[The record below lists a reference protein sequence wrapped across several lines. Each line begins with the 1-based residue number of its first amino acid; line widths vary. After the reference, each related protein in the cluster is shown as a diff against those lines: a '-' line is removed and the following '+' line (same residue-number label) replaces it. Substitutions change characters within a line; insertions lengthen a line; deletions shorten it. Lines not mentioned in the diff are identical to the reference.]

1 MQCSGAGKINLNPC
15 GTCHGSKTS
24 TITEEFELDI
34 PPGVTEE
41 YALQFKGKG
50 NQFGRF
56 TGDLLIRLTVIQ
68 LRKIFLGIRI
78 FYRWGKAIFL
88 KEKVEIFILRLP

>member
-78 FYRWGKAIFL
+78 FYR
-88 KEKVEIFILRLP
+88 